1 MSVRAVY
8 GLTGGICCLALLV
21 LATAYIHIIGIIG
34 IDFHFL
40 CTCIIGLLLAVY
52 GCLGEKSRC
61 ACLNW
66 LNLSVRAVSC

>member
-34 IDFHFL
+34 IGFHFL

-52 GCLGEKSRC
+52 GCLGGNPM
-61 ACLNW
+61 CLFNW

>member
-21 LATAYIHIIGIIG
+21 LATVYIHIIGIIG
-34 IDFHFL
+34 IGFHFL

-52 GCLGEKSRC
+52 GCLGKIPM
-61 ACLNW
+61 CLFK
-66 LNLSVRAVSC
+66 LAEFVC

>member
-34 IDFHFL
+34 IGFHFL

-52 GCLGEKSRC
+52 GCLGENPDVLVFKG
-61 ACLNW
+61 
-66 LNLSVRAVSC
+66 

>member
-21 LATAYIHIIGIIG
+21 LAIAYIHIIGIIG
-34 IDFHFL
+34 IGFHFL
-40 CTCIIGLLLAVY
+40 CTCIIRLLLAVY
-52 GCLGEKSRC
+52 GCLRENSRC